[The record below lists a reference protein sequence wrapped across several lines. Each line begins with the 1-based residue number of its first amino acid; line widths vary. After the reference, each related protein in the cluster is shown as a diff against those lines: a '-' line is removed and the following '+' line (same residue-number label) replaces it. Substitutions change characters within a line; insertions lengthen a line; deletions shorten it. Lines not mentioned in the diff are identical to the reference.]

1 MIISP
6 YMIICL
12 YKNIP
17 SYMIIQ
23 VSVEKY
29 PTLHDYLSVENRISK
44 IRFVLGAYLSLE
56 RLESKTREDPFF

>member
-29 PTLHDYLSVENRISK
+29 PPLHDYLSVENRI
-44 IRFVLGAYLSLE
+44 
-56 RLESKTREDPFF
+56 